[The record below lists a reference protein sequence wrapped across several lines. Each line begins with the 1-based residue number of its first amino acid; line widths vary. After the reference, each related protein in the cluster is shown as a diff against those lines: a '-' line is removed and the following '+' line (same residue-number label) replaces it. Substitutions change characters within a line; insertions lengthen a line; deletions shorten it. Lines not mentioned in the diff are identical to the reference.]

1 MNKNNFFIKLIFYKI
16 KGMLTKETAI
26 FITIAII
33 TSIVFSDKKN
43 IKMVLPYLKSPT
55 TNLIVIA
62 IILLVGFIDIGY
74 GILFAI
80 TYLFIYFTDMEM
92 KRDALF
98 KEDFTSKTPA
108 PSPAPAHSKI
118 EKGYKDLLESRLKKE
133 TDSVKKA
140 SRNNVDDEYEENFE
154 NTTTTAP
161 SSGNTI
167 EFQTLNLKILTNE
180 SNINS
185 NTKEI
190 KAIDD
195 RVKKLEDQVKVN
207 TLAVQKL
214 QTTTGNPSDEDMKK
228 LDKGANEVKDVN
240 IGSMIP
246 K

>member
-62 IILLVGFIDIGY
+62 VILLVGFIHIGY

-80 TYLFIYFTDMEM
+80 TYLFIYFTDMEI
-92 KRDALF
+92 KRDAIF
-98 KEDFTSKTPA
+98 KEDFTSKV
-108 PSPAPAHSKI
+108 PSPAPAPTHSNST
-118 EKGYKDLLESRLKKE
+118 KGYDDLLENRLKKE

-140 SRNNVDDEYEENFE
+140 SKKNVEDEEHFE
-154 NTTTTAP
+154 TKTTSAP

-228 LDKGANEVKDVN
+228 LDKGSNEVKDVD